1 MNSCRV
7 RNFAVGSTK
16 QPTAGLLQV
25 PWESQLEVTTV
36 KRLLLV
42 LSVLTLLSTLP
53 LSAEAVDGYL
63 MDTMCSVMM
72 ADKGVEGAKKHTKA
86 CGMAP
91 DCKKSGFGVVTL
103 DSVFLKFDTE
113 GDKKAVE
120 LLEGTDKTDNI
131 QVTVDGEVD
140 GKKIA
145 VKSLTLS

>member
-1 MNSCRV
+1 M
-7 RNFAVGSTK
+7 
-16 QPTAGLLQV
+16 
-25 PWESQLEVTTV
+25 
-36 KRLLLV
+36 KRSILV
-42 LSVLTLLSTLP
+42 LTVLVLFSMVP

-91 DCKKSGFGVVTL
+91 DCKKSGFGIVTL
-103 DSVFLKFDTE
+103 DGTFLKFDAE

-131 QVTVDGEVD
+131 RITVDGDVE
-140 GKKIA
+140 GKKIT
-145 VKSLTLS
+145 VKSLNLS